1 MSEDSSSGA
10 HLTSP
15 MPGASNKRG
24 PVETS
29 ILDYVLSFH
38 GSNCKNRAS
47 FIALLVHSELLS
59 RGARPTEATART
71 AVLSQSCLF
80 EDPIRMSYTL
90 ISRMKSDTSSTPCS
104 QLQVSV
110 AETDA
115 HIFVNVTDTTTD
127 KFGHLELSG
136 IEHVCLDSVNNLT
149 YGDANTVF
157 PQLNELLDSFE
168 ENLWKPVLPSP
179 AFCRPTETDRNEPR
193 PNDDFHNK
201 PRRPFVD
208 DFIRAGATVG
218 PPPPDYGR
226 SDLDP
231 LASIGGPSRGGGMI
245 LDPRRIIPGSRTD
258 NDFFLGGPDVL
269 PPGAVPPGARFDPFG
284 PGIGPLRPHPS
295 GGRRHI
301 PDPDHAM
308 PPGFDNFYMLL
319 QTYQLRNSL
328 KQV

>member
-1 MSEDSSSGA
+1 MSNASSKKS
-10 HLTSP
+10 
-15 MPGASNKRG
+15 

-71 AVLSQSCLF
+71 AVLSSSCLA
-80 EDPIRMSYTL
+80 EDPIRMSYAL
-90 ISRMKSDTSSTPCS
+90 ISRSKSDTLSTPCT

-136 IEHVCLDSVNNLT
+136 IEHVCLDSVDNST
-149 YGDANTVF
+149 YGDANIVF
-157 PQLNELLDSFE
+157 PQLDELLDSFE
-168 ENLWKPVLPSP
+168 ENLWKPVLPPPLS
-179 AFCRPTETDRNEPR
+179 CRPSETDKNEPR
-193 PNDDFHNK
+193 PSNDDFHNQ
-201 PRRPFVD
+201 PQIPFRGN
-208 DFIRAGATVG
+208 FTRTEPSAGTL
-218 PPPPDYGR
+218 PPDYGR

-245 LDPRRIIPGSRTD
+245 LDPRRIIPGSRVD
-258 NDFFLGGPDVL
+258 SDFFLDGPDVL

-284 PGIGPLRPHPS
+284 PGIGPVRPHPS

-301 PDPDHAM
+301 PDPDHAI
-308 PPGFDNFYMLL
+308 PPGFDNFYM
-319 QTYQLRNSL
+319 
-328 KQV
+328 